1 MISNM
6 VMDVMSEVLDKVSKN
21 NVYTDLLFDKVE
33 SLAIVKDK
41 VEEKIYNPN
50 TSVGLGIRVFTGD
63 GVWLETA
70 THNLSDKKKLLDSI
84 SKIIQRVKSKN
95 KELKLKPV
103 KPWHINSEIKTPIP
117 FENISLEDK
126 LQNVKEAFAIASKT
140 DERIVN
146 TRIVYYESLT
156 EKIFINSEGSNL
168 RQLIPR
174 IRFSVLCVAKDSD
187 KIDYDYLS
195 LGHVGGY
202 ELVKNIREDDI
213 TAVGKSAV
221 ELLKAS
227 EAPSGQMP
235 VILSPSMTGTFAH
248 ESFGHGCEADQV
260 LRKRSYLINH
270 LGERIAKED
279 FTLYDDGTYPGGY
292 GTIIFDDE
300 GVKSSKTVIVENG
313 VLKTFL
319 HDRLTATV
327 METEPTGNCRRES
340 FMKKPFVR
348 MTNTYIAPG
357 DWKLDEMISD
367 IRKGVIMVRFE
378 SGMEDPAGG
387 GMQLKA
393 KKGYLI
399 ENGTITKTLSN
410 LALTGQVLEF
420 VRDVDAISG
429 RKDFELDSGTCG
441 KGHEDYVPVGSG
453 GSYIRSKGII
463 SQG

>member
-1 MISNM
+1 MQVNI
-6 VMDVMSEVLDKVSKN
+6 VMDVMKRVLDEASKN
-21 NVYTDLLFDKVE
+21 SLYVDLLFDRVE

-41 VEEKIYNPN
+41 VEEKVYNPN
-50 TSVGLGIRVFTGD
+50 MSVGLAIRVFTEN
-63 GVWLETA
+63 GVWLEA
-70 THNLSDKKKLLDSI
+70 STHDLTDKRKLLDSI
-84 SKIIQRVKSKN
+84 NKIARRIKSKTCRI
-95 KELKLKPV
+95 KLKPV
-103 KPWHINSEIKTPIP
+103 KPWRINSEIKPPNP

-126 LQNVKEAFAIASKT
+126 LRDVKDAFNIASKT
-140 DERIVN
+140 DEKIVN
-146 TRIVYYESLT
+146 TRVVYFESLN

-174 IRFSVLCVAKDSD
+174 VRFSVLCVAKDLD

-202 ELVKNIREDDI
+202 ELVKKIREEDI
-213 TAVGKSAV
+213 TAVGESAV

-227 EAPSGQMP
+227 EAPSGEMP

-260 LRKRSYLINH
+260 LRKRSYLINY
-270 LGERIAKED
+270 LGKQIAKEN

-292 GTIIFDDE
+292 GQIIFDDE
-300 GVKSSKTVIVENG
+300 GVKASKTAIVENG

-319 HDRLTATV
+319 HDRFTATV
-327 METEPTGNCRRES
+327 MKANPTGNCRRES
-340 FMKKPFVR
+340 FMKKSFVR
-348 MTNTYIAPG
+348 MTNTYISPG
-357 DWKLDEMISD
+357 DWSLEEMISN
-367 IRKGVIMVRFE
+367 IRKGVIMIRFE

-399 ENGTITKTLSN
+399 ENGTITKVLSN

-420 VRDVDAISG
+420 VKHVDAVS
-429 RKDFELDSGTCG
+429 RDKDFEIDSGTCG

-453 GSYIRSKGII
+453 GSYIRSKGIV